1 MSEIVSKLTA
11 EQKLARL
18 KTRAAEAEKKVK
30 DAKKRAAQFRAKA
43 EREEA
48 KMRTK
53 ADVKDAAAFR
63 SPETRQRLLMGDL
76 MMEYARIPGS
86 KAARQFVIRRIGEQN
101 DSVRELFKSVLDE
114 LRAIQEPPQQ
124 A

>member
-1 MSEIVSKLTA
+1 MSENVSKLTA

-18 KTRAAEAEKKVK
+18 RTKAAEAEQKVQS
-30 DAKKRAAQFRAKA
+30 AKKRAAQLRAQA

-63 SPETRQRLLMGDL
+63 SQETRQRLLMGDL

-86 KAARQFVIRRIGEQN
+86 KAARQFVIRRIEEQN
-101 DSVRELFKSVLDE
+101 DSVRELCKDVWDE
-114 LRAIQEPPQQ
+114 LRAIKEPQQ